1 MLFSDEQRS
10 NEEILS
16 VIVLTF
22 AEVDALRARII
33 ELQENFNR
41 EHELRISALKY
52 FENIPRQGIIH
63 EEIKR
68 LEDVHQSVH

>member
-33 ELQENFNR
+33 EL
-41 EHELRISALKY
+41 
-52 FENIPRQGIIH
+52 
-63 EEIKR
+63 
-68 LEDVHQSVH
+68 